1 MVWTGGDPGQVGHY
15 RLEEQIVAKA
25 YLVLC
30 YHSVSNDEALQ
41 EYARLALPA
50 IQGAG
55 GRYLARGM
63 PVKTF
68 EAGLHQRTVI
78 IEFDSVEQVI
88 AAHDSPAYQS
98 ALKALGNAAKRD
110 VRIVE
115 GVT

>member
-1 MVWTGGDPGQVGHY
+1 M
-15 RLEEQIVAKA
+15 AKA

-30 YHSVSNDEALQ
+30 YHSVSNEAALQ

-63 PVKTF
+63 PAKTY
-68 EAGLHQRTVI
+68 EAGLNQRTVI
-78 IEFDSVEQVI
+78 IEFDSVAEVI
-88 AAHDSPAYQS
+88 TAHESPAYQA

-110 VRIVE
+110 VRVVE
-115 GVT
+115 GVA